1 LSLERD
7 TDIALPKLIADPN
20 KIKQVIINLLSNA
33 IKYNKLGGK
42 ITIKSFQNG
51 EYLSFSIADT
61 GPGISTEDMQHLF
74 EKFYRVP
81 GSEKLASGT
90 GLGLS
95 ICKKIIDAHQG
106 KIEVESSVGQGTR
119 FIVSL
124 PLHL

>member
-1 LSLERD
+1 
-7 TDIALPKLIADPN
+7 
-20 KIKQVIINLLSNA
+20 
-33 IKYNKLGGK
+33 
-42 ITIKSFQNG
+42 
-51 EYLSFSIADT
+51 
-61 GPGISTEDMQHLF
+61 MQHLF